1 MDHEFE
7 LAFNLLDEA
16 AGRIGH
22 QQDGTTRSCSTT
34 TAKSCSP
41 RARLHPRHRTPPR
54 PARQGRPRTM
64 AAIEATAPDLDTAPR
79 TRILKVRADDLTFH
93 AVPGTWTY
101 RASDAFLIAKANQAA
116 TICDQV
122 SLHSADPGR
131 DGSSELAA
139 TGERRRIGTRP
150 RCGPTG
156 SC

>member
-1 MDHEFE
+1 
-7 LAFNLLDEA
+7 
-16 AGRIGH
+16 
-22 QQDGTTRSCSTT
+22 
-34 TAKSCSP
+34 
-41 RARLHPRHRTPPR
+41 
-54 PARQGRPRTM
+54 M

-122 SLHSADPGR
+122 SLHSADPGT

-150 RCGPTG
+150 RCRPTG